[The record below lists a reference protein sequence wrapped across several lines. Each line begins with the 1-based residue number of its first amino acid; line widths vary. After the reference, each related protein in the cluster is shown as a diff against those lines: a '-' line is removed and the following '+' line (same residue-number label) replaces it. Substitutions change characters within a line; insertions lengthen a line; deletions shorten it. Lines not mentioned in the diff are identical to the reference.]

1 MLSYCC
7 CCQLIVDICDL
18 ATRQQLRNTGKAT
31 KWSTFLCHLSP
42 CKSQNHLSYKHES
55 IKWIRGRLPNHQLL
69 PSSTSFNNLYG
80 QYLPAGGPL
89 PLAAPQAT
97 GLIPVMHKL
106 GSKLNI
112 KTFCIIFYLL
122 DSIQQQLKENAY
134 TRTHAFTHMEM
145 AELWEMGFKAG
156 EIADLKEAVK
166 EWAVPKHKLYF
177 YFYSACHYTNSLCCK
192 NITHF
197 KSNPHV

>member
-1 MLSYCC
+1 MYAILLLLLSTDCGYMWPSYE
-7 CCQLIVDICDL
+7 
-18 ATRQQLRNTGKAT
+18 ATTSQYWKR
-31 KWSTFLCHLSP
+31 STFLCHLSP

-122 DSIQQQLKENAY
+122 DSIHQNTCIHTYGDGRIVGNGFQGRRDCWPE
-134 TRTHAFTHMEM
+134 RGSER
-145 AELWEMGFKAG
+145 MGSPQA
-156 EIADLKEAVK
+156 
-166 EWAVPKHKLYF
+166 
-177 YFYSACHYTNSLCCK
+177 
-192 NITHF
+192 
-197 KSNPHV
+197 